1 MIISSVTPG
10 AETWTVLYVVEMAAL
25 ILCLTSISGYMGVFA
40 SCGMGEWLKD
50 AVEWWFPVGMM
61 PHQAFL
67 MLWLLS
73 PFTDMLDTVRS
84 DAFSG
89 MSLKS

>member
-1 MIISSVTPG
+1 
-10 AETWTVLYVVEMAAL
+10 
-25 ILCLTSISGYMGVFA
+25 MGVFA

-89 MSLKS
+89 ISLKS